1 VDAGKDAEA
10 LVATRRD
17 AEAFAGFYRRH
28 NQRVL
33 RYFATRTPSPETAAD
48 LTAETFATAFASVHR
63 FDPGR
68 GPAVAWLFA
77 IAHNLLLDAYRRGEV
92 RAKARRRL
100 AFEPLWLDDDDLR
113 RIEELASTPSVA
125 QLLDGLGEAERAAV
139 RARVIEE
146 RSYDEIARD
155 LRCSP
160 QVVRQRVSR
169 GLGRIR
175 TIMGDEA

>member
-1 VDAGKDAEA
+1 MDARSDAAA
-10 LVATRRD
+10 LVATRGD
-17 AEAFAGFYRRH
+17 AEAFAVFYRRH

-33 RYFATRTPSPETAAD
+33 RYFAARTPTPETAAD
-48 LTAETFATAFASVHR
+48 LTAETFATAFASVYR
-63 FDPGR
+63 FDPAR

-100 AFEPLWLDDDDLR
+100 AFEPLWLDDEDLR

-125 QLLDGLGEAERAAV
+125 QLLDGLGAAEQAAIQ
-139 RARVIEE
+139 ARVIEE
-146 RSYDEIARD
+146 RSYDDIARE

-169 GLGRIR
+169 GLGRLR
-175 TIMGDEA
+175 TTLGDET